1 MNIGKA
7 IMKIKKQF
15 MNIGNDLR
23 ILENNHGFP
32 KFLNAF
38 SIFIIILQY
47 WKIIMNI
54 HVITNI
60 GKNNYEHCIL

>member
-1 MNIGKA
+1 MNIEKA

-47 WKIIMNI
+47 
-54 HVITNI
+54 
-60 GKNNYEHCIL
+60 